1 MAETVEKFFD
11 EKLAMMPPE
20 EYEIVGKGAKT
31 VVKPATSSTGDPE
44 GEPPAK
50 KGKKST
56 PPTKPRTIAA
66 GRLPFHD
73 LLNQKKTKNFQG
85 FAN

>member
-1 MAETVEKFFD
+1 MAETVEKFFN

-20 EYEIVGKGAKT
+20 EVEIVGKGSKT
-31 VVKPATSSTGDPE
+31 VVKPATSSTGDP

-66 GRLPFHD
+66 G
-73 LLNQKKTKNFQG
+73 NFSILM
-85 FAN
+85 FFEVF